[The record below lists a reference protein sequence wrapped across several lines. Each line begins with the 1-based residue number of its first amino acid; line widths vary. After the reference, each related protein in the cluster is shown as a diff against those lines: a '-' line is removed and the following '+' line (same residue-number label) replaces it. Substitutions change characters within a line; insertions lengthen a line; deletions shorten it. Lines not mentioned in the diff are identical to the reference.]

1 MSEPS
6 NQPLARKQ
14 NLALTTDVAVAR
26 VRPTRPP
33 QRESTGRGISR
44 DDIFFALF
52 KHKKKILF
60 GALVG
65 IGAAA
70 AVYFLWQPTYESNA
84 KLLVRYLLER
94 SSVDQIDGAASSAG
108 VTRIGQDT
116 IMGSEAEILG
126 SWDLAVQTAEA
137 IGPKR
142 LLPNFKGTP
151 SKEAAAGTIS
161 SGLEIK
167 TQPRSNI
174 ISVAYKNRDPELCT
188 LVLSELVNRY
198 FNKHLEVHRSAGA
211 FDFVTQ
217 QTDQVRARL
226 NQTEDALR
234 DIKQKAGIVSLEN
247 STTSLNS
254 EAERL
259 EEQLHF
265 AEADLEEQQARSRQ
279 LNGSRGGVTVIPGS
293 ENSAS
298 DKSAAKSDKPSAGK
312 GSPAAAT
319 EAEPDATPAV
329 EIPIGVIQRYQALSS
344 GLDRLRQTQLELF
357 SKYTPESQMVKTNQA
372 EIDDVDHQLRNL
384 EKTYPDLPSRAG
396 PIGPSKSGELNPV
409 SEAAHLAGLRAKRKA
424 LASRLEEVRKK
435 MAQLAQVSPQIADLE
450 RQKQLEETNYKY
462 FQATLEKARV
472 DEALDPSKMPNISAV
487 QHPSPPILV
496 TKKRD
501 QITMGVA
508 AGGLAS
514 AIVFALLKELLL
526 TRGVSRPVEIEK
538 SVGVSS
544 LMSIPYTPRSN
555 GASPKK
561 NGKAAG
567 KTPKSP
573 SRGQIAPWDLGHFI
587 RPYTAAIRDRL
598 GLYFELHNLT
608 HKPKLVGVA
617 GLSEKAG
624 TSTLAAG
631 LAAAL
636 SETNDGKVLLV
647 DANLGPDQV
656 HPFFKGKPAYAL
668 NTALKSNGTIDAA
681 AENLYL
687 AVVGSPN
694 AGPAQL
700 GLKRFF
706 DMMPNLKA
714 SDFDYIIFDMPP
726 LEQTSTTWGMAPF
739 MDKMLVVV
747 EAEKNSGEAVNR
759 TYKRLLTER
768 DNVSL
773 VLNKVRSYAPKRLE
787 LEY

>member
-33 QRESTGRGISR
+33 HRESAGRGISR

-70 AVYFLWQPTYESNA
+70 AVYFLWQPTYQSNA
-84 KLLVRYLLER
+84 KLLGRYLLER
-94 SSVDQIDGAASSAG
+94 SSVDQIDGAANSSAG

-151 SKEAAAGTIS
+151 SKEAAAATIS

-247 STTSLNS
+247 STASLNS

-279 LNGSRGGVTVIPGS
+279 LNGSRGGVTIIPGS
-293 ENSAS
+293 ENSPAAS

-319 EAEPDATPAV
+319 EAEPDATPAA

-357 SKYTPESQMVKTNQA
+357 SKYTPESQMVKTKQA

-396 PIGPSKSGELNPV
+396 PISSTKSGELNPL
-409 SEAAHLAGLRAKRKA
+409 SEAAHLAGLRAKKKA

-435 MAQLAQVSPQIADLE
+435 TAQLAQVSPQIADLE

-496 TKKRD
+496 TKTQD
-501 QITMGVA
+501 TITTGVA
-508 AGGLAS
+508 ASGLS
-514 AIVFALLKELLL
+514 VTIVCALLKELFLANVISC
-526 TRGVSRPVEIEK
+526 R
-538 SVGVSS
+538 
-544 LMSIPYTPRSN
+544 
-555 GASPKK
+555 
-561 NGKAAG
+561 
-567 KTPKSP
+567 
-573 SRGQIAPWDLGHFI
+573 
-587 RPYTAAIRDRL
+587 
-598 GLYFELHNLT
+598 
-608 HKPKLVGVA
+608 VA
-617 GLSEKAG
+617 
-624 TSTLAAG
+624 
-631 LAAAL
+631 
-636 SETNDGKVLLV
+636 
-647 DANLGPDQV
+647 
-656 HPFFKGKPAYAL
+656 
-668 NTALKSNGTIDAA
+668 
-681 AENLYL
+681 
-687 AVVGSPN
+687 
-694 AGPAQL
+694 
-700 GLKRFF
+700 
-706 DMMPNLKA
+706 
-714 SDFDYIIFDMPP
+714 
-726 LEQTSTTWGMAPF
+726 
-739 MDKMLVVV
+739 
-747 EAEKNSGEAVNR
+747 
-759 TYKRLLTER
+759 
-768 DNVSL
+768 
-773 VLNKVRSYAPKRLE
+773 
-787 LEY
+787 